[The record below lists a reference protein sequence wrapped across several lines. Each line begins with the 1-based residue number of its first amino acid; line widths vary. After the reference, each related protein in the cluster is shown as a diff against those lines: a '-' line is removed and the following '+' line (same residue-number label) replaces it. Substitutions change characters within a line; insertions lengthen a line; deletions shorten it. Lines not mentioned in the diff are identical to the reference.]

1 MEWLVLEALVALAL
15 AAFIVWF
22 TMGGKSK
29 GPPRAP
35 GSNEGNGANDEQGG
49 R

>member
-1 MEWLVLEALVALAL
+1 MEWLLLEALVALAL

-22 TMGGKSK
+22 TMGGNRKD
-29 GPPRAP
+29 PPRAS
-35 GSNEGNGANDEQGG
+35 GSSESDGPNDGQDG